1 VQQREFEQFSRGP
14 LHTYSV
20 EPMNYS
26 TILRVIGQELE
37 PLRPEAYEVVCYGN
51 CYLVRCR
58 VKEDPSKKKD
68 VEKKIRRLPAFL
80 RLWREEE
87 KPPIPETVSQGASMN
102 VEFLYYLEDIKRL
115 DEERGAPHPDV
126 DAMPDPYSFSFT
138 LGAVGDFL
146 DRKADARLL
155 FASNRAQEGREIVI
169 LYETGQCTRTL
180 EEYPISGLYDLW
192 VKQYV
197 QKKR

>member
-1 VQQREFEQFSRGP
+1 
-14 LHTYSV
+14 
-20 EPMNYS
+20 
-26 TILRVIGQELE
+26 
-37 PLRPEAYEVVCYGN
+37 
-51 CYLVRCR
+51 
-58 VKEDPSKKKD
+58 
-68 VEKKIRRLPAFL
+68 
-80 RLWREEE
+80 
-87 KPPIPETVSQGASMN
+87 
-102 VEFLYYLEDIKRL
+102 LEDIRRL
-115 DEERGAPHPDV
+115 DEERGAPPRDP

-169 LYETGQCTRTL
+169 LYETGQGTRTL

-197 QKKR
+197 QKKK

>member
-1 VQQREFEQFSRGP
+1 
-14 LHTYSV
+14 
-20 EPMNYS
+20 MNYS

-37 PLRPEAYEVVCYGN
+37 PLRPGAYEVVCYGN

-58 VKEDPSKKKD
+58 VKEDPSKKKAD
-68 VEKKIRRLPAFL
+68 EKKIRKLPAFL
-80 RLWREEE
+80 RLWREEK
-87 KPPIPETVSQGASMN
+87 KPAVPETVSQGTSMN
-102 VEFLYYLEDIKRL
+102 VEFFYYLEDIKRL
-115 DEERGAPHPDV
+115 DEERGAPRNDSG
-126 DAMPDPYSFSFT
+126 AMPDPYSFSFT

-155 FASNRAQEGREIVI
+155 FASNRGQEGREIVI
-169 LYETGQCTRTL
+169 LYETGQGTRTL

-197 QKKR
+197 QKKK

>member
-1 VQQREFEQFSRGP
+1 
-14 LHTYSV
+14 
-20 EPMNYS
+20 MNYS
-26 TILRVIGQELE
+26 TILRVIGQEME

-58 VKEDPSKKKD
+58 VKEDSSKKKD
-68 VEKKIRRLPAFL
+68 EEKKIRKLPAFL

-102 VEFLYYLEDIKRL
+102 VEFFYYLEDIKRL
-115 DEERGAPHPDV
+115 DEQRGAPRNDP
-126 DAMPDPYSFSFT
+126 DAMPDPYSFPFT

-146 DRKADARLL
+146 DRKPDARLL
-155 FASNRAQEGREIVI
+155 FASNRGQEGREIVI
-169 LYETGQCTRTL
+169 LYETGQGTRNL

-197 QKKR
+197 QKKK